1 MSRGC
6 DGDHSEFSSCSS
18 CLRGSLRSLTVGT
31 ALLSA
36 LLSGCNSDIVPVS
49 GRVTLDGQPLA
60 NAVVTFQP
68 IRDSSAEPPTATGS
82 VGQTDAEGRYVLRL
96 VDPDIAG
103 ALVGEHVVT
112 ISTAMTS
119 AVEGEP
125 PGGERLPEA
134 WLDGSQRYTVPASGT
149 VEANFDVVTDSAPA
163 KSPSKR
169 KK

>member
-1 MSRGC
+1 MAVLAC
-6 DGDHSEFSSCSS
+6 M
-18 CLRGSLRSLTVGT
+18 L
-31 ALLSA
+31 A
-36 LLSGCNSDIVPVS
+36 GCNGDIVPVS

-68 IRDSSAEPPTATGS
+68 IRDSSAEPPTAMGS
-82 VGQTDAEGRYVLRL
+82 VGQTDAEGRYVLQL

-112 ISTAMTS
+112 ISTATVS
-119 AVEGEP
+119 GTEGEP
-125 PGGERLPEA
+125 PQGERLPEE
-134 WLDGSQRYTVPASGT
+134 WRDGSQRYTIPVGGT
-149 VEANFDVVTDSAPA
+149 AEANFDVLTEGAPA